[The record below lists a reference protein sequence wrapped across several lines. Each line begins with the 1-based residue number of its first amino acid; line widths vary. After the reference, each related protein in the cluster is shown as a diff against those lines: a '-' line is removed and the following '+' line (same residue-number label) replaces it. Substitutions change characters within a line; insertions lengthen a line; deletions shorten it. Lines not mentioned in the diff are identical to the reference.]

1 MSETGLDN
9 SLDTLAG
16 PKPAARLLKPLT
28 NQRGV
33 ALLLALAMLAI
44 MTVIG
49 VFALNTSTTEVQI
62 SGNYR
67 TSQEAFFAADRALML
82 GLGQANFTF
91 DPIDP
96 TKNILDM
103 TSLTINNKTASS
115 IVNAGTSNSSLKS
128 GRVECIY
135 TGPDLAAGNSADTKV
150 AYFLI
155 NAVVSGPNGSE
166 ARVEAQSRYQLLN
179 PAEFEM

>member
-1 MSETGLDN
+1 MSACIYSSRVEGEA
-9 SLDTLAG
+9 SSRAMS
-16 PKPAARLLKPLT
+16 RLLKPLS
-28 NQRGV
+28 NDRGV

-49 VFALNTSTTEVQI
+49 VFALDTSTTEVQI

-103 TSLTINNKTASS
+103 TSLTVNDKSASS
-115 IVNAGTSNSSLKS
+115 IVSAGTSNSSLKS
-128 GRVECIY
+128 GSVECIY
-135 TGPDLAAGNSADTKV
+135 TGPDLAAGNSSDTKV